1 MTSISIL
8 KTKTGQI
15 IPKVSSR
22 RKKPEK
28 IAVVNQW
35 KKNHWIFEKIN
46 KIDKLLARLFV
57 KEERWYK
64 LPTVRVKRGDISLN
78 STKGKENIIENFIP
92 IHLRTWIKPMKRHT
106 LPKLPK
112 LTLEK
117 VNLEKINN
125 PNHISNLLYQH
136 YCIFFIIAKSNLGVW
151 RVLML
156 SFTNLPNHS
165 HPFFT
170 LLSISFQQI
179 PIVI

>member
-46 KIDKLLARLFV
+46 KTDKLLARLFV

-125 PNHISNLLYQH
+125 PNKSEFFVKYLPIKNTPGINGFPSKSYQQFNEDS
-136 YCIFFIIAKSNLGVW
+136 Y
-151 RVLML
+151 
-156 SFTNLPNHS
+156 
-165 HPFFT
+165 
-170 LLSISFQQI
+170 
-179 PIVI
+179 

>member
-22 RKKPEK
+22 RKKTEK
-28 IAVVNQW
+28 IAVGNQW

-46 KIDKLLARLFV
+46 KIYKLLARLFI

-78 STKGKENIIENFIP
+78 SHEGKEKYYWKLYTYTFEN
-92 IHLRTWIKPMKRHT
+92 LNKTNEKTHT
-106 LPKLPK
+106 TKITK
-112 LTLEK
+112 THSEK

-125 PNHISNLLYQH
+125 PNKSE
-136 YCIFFIIAKSNLGVW
+136 FFC
-151 RVLML
+151 
-156 SFTNLPNHS
+156 
-165 HPFFT
+165 
-170 LLSISFQQI
+170 
-179 PIVI
+179 

>member
-1 MTSISIL
+1 MTSSSIL

-15 IPKVSSR
+15 ISKVSSR

-35 KKNHWIFEKIN
+35 KKNHWTFEKIN
-46 KIDKLLARLFV
+46 KIDKLLARLFI

-78 STKGKENIIENFIP
+78 STEGKENIIENFIP

-106 LPKLPK
+106 LPKLPE

-125 PNHISNLLYQH
+125 PNKSEFFVKYLPIKNTPGINGFPSKQYQQFNEES
-136 YCIFFIIAKSNLGVW
+136 C
-151 RVLML
+151 
-156 SFTNLPNHS
+156 
-165 HPFFT
+165 
-170 LLSISFQQI
+170 
-179 PIVI
+179 